1 MADYE
6 TIEVKRD
13 GRVAILRF
21 ARPDV
26 MNAMNGQLFRE
37 WVQATDELNADP
49 EVGAIVVTGA
59 GRAFSSG
66 ADVSDFRRA
75 SEGDEQ
81 VKRDWAEYQP
91 IAFSGERLTA
101 SKPLIGAINGLA
113 LGAGLTCTFWFD
125 VNIASS
131 AARFSMRFAALGL
144 TPELDSAWL
153 LPRIV
158 GLQQAKE
165 MMLTARIY
173 GADEARDLGLV
184 RRVVEPEALE
194 PEAVALAAEIAA
206 HPVSTLATIKRMVFD
221 DLLATDFDAI
231 DERSE
236 QSFAEA
242 RRSPEHREA
251 LRALGQKR
259 DPRFHDAAHMAE
271 VVERMRS
278 RSSSGGS

>member
-1 MADYE
+1 MASYE
-6 TIEVKRD
+6 TIEVERE
-13 GRVAILRF
+13 GRVAVVRF

-26 MNAMNGQLFRE
+26 LNAMNGQLFRE
-37 WVQATDELNADP
+37 WVQATDELNTDP
-49 EVGAIVVTGA
+49 AVGAIVVTGA

-81 VKRDWAEYQP
+81 VKRDWAKYQP

-125 VNIASS
+125 VNIASTQ
-131 AARFSMRFAALGL
+131 ARFSMRFAALGL

-153 LPRIV
+153 LPRLV
-158 GLQQAKE
+158 GLQRAKE

-173 GADEARDLGLV
+173 GAEEARDLGLV
-184 RRVVEPEALE
+184 RHLVEPDALE
-194 PEAVALAAEIAA
+194 TEAVSLASEIAA
-206 HPVSTLATIKRMVFD
+206 HPVSTLATIKRMIFE
-221 DLLATDFDAI
+221 DLLASDFAAI
-231 DERSE
+231 DRRSE
-236 QSFAEA
+236 ESFAAA

-251 LRALGQKR
+251 LSALGQR
-259 DPRFHDAAHMAE
+259 REPRYHDATHMDG

-278 RSSSGGS
+278 RS

>member
-1 MADYE
+1 MTDYG
-6 TIEVKRD
+6 TLEVERE
-13 GRVAILRF
+13 GRVAVVRF

-26 MNAMNGQLFRE
+26 LNAMNGQFFRE
-37 WVQATDELNADP
+37 WVEATDQLNADDD
-49 EVGAIVVTGA
+49 VGALVVTGS

-66 ADVSDFRRA
+66 ADVADFRRA

-81 VKRDWAEYQP
+81 VKRDWAQYQP

-125 VNIASS
+125 LNIASTQ
-131 AARFSMRFAALGL
+131 ARFSMRFAALGL
-144 TPELDSAWL
+144 TPELDSSWL

-158 GLQQAKE
+158 GLQRAKE

-173 GADEARDLGLV
+173 GAEEGRDLGLV

-194 PEAVALAAEIAA
+194 REAISVAAEIAA
-206 HPVSTLATIKRMVFD
+206 HPRSTLATIKRMVFE
-221 DLLATDFDAI
+221 DLLAGDFSEI
-231 DERSE
+231 DRRSE
-236 QSFAEA
+236 EEFSAA

-251 LRALGQKR
+251 LSALGQR
-259 DPRFHDAAHMAE
+259 REPRYHDAEHMSSVA
-271 VVERMRS
+271 ERMRR
-278 RSSSGGS
+278 RS